1 MDEVDIGEENPRNV
15 CSGLTKHVPLEEMQG
30 RLVVMLCNLKPVKM
44 RGIISEAMV
53 MCASSPEQVEILDP
67 PLDSIPGERI
77 SCEGFTGPPDSVL
90 NPKKKV
96 FETVQPEL
104 HTNEEGVACYRGI
117 PLMVPGKGVCRAAT
131 MRSSGIK

>member
-1 MDEVDIGEENPRNV
+1 MGGKEHNAI
-15 CSGLTKHVPLEEMQG
+15 SHLAHFAVPL
-30 RLVVMLCNLKPVKM
+30 
-44 RGIISEAMV
+44 
-53 MCASSPEQVEILDP
+53 SPA
-67 PLDSIPGERI
+67 
-77 SCEGFTGPPDSVL
+77 GPPDAVL

-117 PLMVPGKGVCRAAT
+117 PLMVAGKGVCQAAT

>member
-1 MDEVDIGEENPRNV
+1 MIKIGKEGTQPG
-15 CSGLTKHVPLEEMQG
+15 CH
-30 RLVVMLCNLKPVKM
+30 RLAQFVVSL
-44 RGIISEAMV
+44 
-53 MCASSPEQVEILDP
+53 SPA
-67 PLDSIPGERI
+67 
-77 SCEGFTGPPDSVL
+77 GPPDALL

>member
-1 MDEVDIGEENPRNV
+1 MKDSQVGEV
-15 CSGLTKHVPLEEMQG
+15 CSNKKLLGYVGGKEEHSQG
-30 RLVVMLCNLKPVKM
+30 CHRLAQFAVSL
-44 RGIISEAMV
+44 
-53 MCASSPEQVEILDP
+53 SPA
-67 PLDSIPGERI
+67 
-77 SCEGFTGPPDSVL
+77 GPPDSVL

>member
-1 MDEVDIGEENPRNV
+1 M
-15 CSGLTKHVPLEEMQG
+15 
-30 RLVVMLCNLKPVKM
+30 
-44 RGIISEAMV
+44 
-53 MCASSPEQVEILDP
+53 
-67 PLDSIPGERI
+67 
-77 SCEGFTGPPDSVL
+77 L

-131 MRSSGIK
+131 MRSSGIKWQNIVCNAQQLGALTALAKVYVPSVLLHGQILHIKTAIFLESEDNRVVKGENITLGKV